1 MHLIKESGFYDPWG
15 IYLCNDYL
23 PWDEYLELEKSF
35 PEFKK
40 VESLHTSFNDGYSAV
55 SVSAF
60 NEKLLLTEKWE
71 EFVKY
76 HISKKYFLRMFNNFD
91 DIWKTWRPELLKKIT
106 SGDFTMVPNT
116 R

>member
-1 MHLIKESGFYDPWG
+1 MHYDPWG
-15 IYLCNDYL
+15 ICLCDDYL

-55 SVSAF
+55 SASAF
-60 NEKLLLTEKWE
+60 DEKLLLTAKWK

-76 HISKKYFLRMFNNFD
+76 HTKEYFLGMFNNFD
-91 DIWKTWRPELLKKIT
+91 DIWKTWRPKLLDKIT
-106 SGDFTMVPNT
+106 SEDFTLGHICTVRLT
-116 R
+116 